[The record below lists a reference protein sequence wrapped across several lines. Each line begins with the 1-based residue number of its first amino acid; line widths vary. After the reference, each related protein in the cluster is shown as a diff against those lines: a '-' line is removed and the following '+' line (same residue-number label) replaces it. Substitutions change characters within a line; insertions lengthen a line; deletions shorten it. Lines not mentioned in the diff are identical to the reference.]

1 MSGTLLIKNGHV
13 LCPASG
19 RDDTDPLLIID
30 GVIADPDS
38 KPPSGCPELDAQGA
52 LVVPGLVDI
61 HVHLREPGRPDKET
75 IASGTEA
82 ALRGGFTTVVA
93 MPNTHPP
100 VDSASTLAW
109 CRQRAAQTARCKV
122 YFTGCLTVGSAGQAL
137 TPAAALKRAGA
148 VALTDDGNCVQS
160 ADVMRQA
167 VIYAKMVG
175 LPVLDHCQ
183 DYSLTDNAIMNE
195 GNVSARLGLPGWP
208 RLAEEIMIAR
218 DVLIS
223 ESTGHPIHCQHVT
236 TAGGADILRQ
246 ARSRGISITGEIT
259 PHHIAL
265 CDEVLSTFDANFKV
279 NPPLRTRAD
288 IEALVRAFDE
298 GVIDIIAT
306 DHAPHCEFEKER
318 ELSLAPFGVIGLETC
333 VGVVMTELYH
343 RHGVSLQKIIAALTC
358 NPARLLSLRAG
369 ELTPGAPGDVTIIDP
384 NRPWRVDAT
393 KFASK
398 ARNTPWHGQQLR
410 GCVLATILEGKLVW
424 QLK

>member
-1 MSGTLLIKNGHV
+1 MNGTLLIKNGRV

-19 RDDTDPLLIID
+19 RDDSDAVLIVD
-30 GVIADPDS
+30 GVIAESDDR
-38 KPPSGCPELDAQGA
+38 PPPGCPEFDAAGA

-75 IASGTEA
+75 IATGTEA

-93 MPNTHPP
+93 MPNTNPP

-122 YFTGCLTVGSAGQAL
+122 HFAGCLTVGMSGEAL

-160 ADVMRQA
+160 AEVMRRA
-167 VIYAKMVG
+167 VQYARMLG

-183 DYSLTDNAIMNE
+183 DYSLTHNSIMNE
-195 GNVSARLGLPGWP
+195 GEVSVRLGLPGWP
-208 RLAEEIMIAR
+208 RLAEEIIISR
-218 DVLIS
+218 NVLLS
-223 ESTGHPIHCQHVT
+223 EAIGHAIHCQHVT
-236 TAGGADILRQ
+236 TAGGADIIRQ
-246 ARSRGISITGEIT
+246 ARRRGVPLTGEIT

-265 CDEVLSTFDANFKV
+265 SDEMLSRFDANFKM

-298 GVIDIIAT
+298 GTIDIIAT
-306 DHAPHCEFEKER
+306 DHAPHCDFEKER
-318 ELSLAPFGVIGLETC
+318 ELSAAPFGIIGLETC
-333 VGVVMTELYH
+333 VGVVFNELFH
-343 RHGVSLQKIIAALTC
+343 RHGIELKKIIAALTC
-358 NPARLLSLRAG
+358 NPARLLGLPAG
-369 ELTPGAPGDVTIIDP
+369 TLAAGAPGDVAIIGPD
-384 NRPWRVDAT
+384 RVWRVDAT

-398 ARNTPWHGQQLR
+398 ARNTPWHGAELR
-410 GCVLATILEGKLVW
+410 GRVVATVLDGRVVW
-424 QLK
+424 HAA